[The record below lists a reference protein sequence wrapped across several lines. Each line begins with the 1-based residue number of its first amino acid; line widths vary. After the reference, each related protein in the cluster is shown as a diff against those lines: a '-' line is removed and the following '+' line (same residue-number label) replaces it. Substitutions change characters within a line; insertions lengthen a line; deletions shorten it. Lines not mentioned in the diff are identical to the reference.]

1 MLMMSKP
8 CLEAPLSVTP
18 IFIYSEA
25 GGGIFWVGV
34 FLHDPRNLD
43 AKDFRKNIAT
53 DNRMV
58 RSSLL

>member
-1 MLMMSKP
+1 MMSKS
-8 CLEAPLSVTP
+8 CLKAPLSVTP
-18 IFIYSEA
+18 IFIYRKA
-25 GGGIFWVGV
+25 GGIFWVGV

-43 AKDFRKNIAT
+43 AKDYRNDIAT